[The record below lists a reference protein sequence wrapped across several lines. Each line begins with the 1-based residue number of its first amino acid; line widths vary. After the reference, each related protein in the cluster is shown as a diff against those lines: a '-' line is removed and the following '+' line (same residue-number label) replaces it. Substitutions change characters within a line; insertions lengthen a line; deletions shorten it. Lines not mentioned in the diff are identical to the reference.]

1 MKLAP
6 PLPQIRI
13 TQMGTLAENIMNSR
27 LTLTQSEVKNIMK
40 VIRFLENRGM
50 LLKGTT
56 QNSSQES
63 RFF

>member
-6 PLPQIRI
+6 PLPKIRI
-13 TQMGTLAENIMNSR
+13 NPMGKLAENIMNSQ
-27 LTLTQSEVKNIMK
+27 LTLTQNEVKNIMK

-56 QNSSQES
+56 QNSSQEG

>member
-1 MKLAP
+1 MKLVP

-13 TQMGTLAENIMNSR
+13 NPMGTLAENIMNSR
-27 LTLTQSEVKNIMK
+27 LTLTQNEVKNIMK

-56 QNSSQES
+56 QNSSQEG

>member
-1 MKLAP
+1 
-6 PLPQIRI
+6 
-13 TQMGTLAENIMNSR
+13 MGTLAENIMNSR

-56 QNSSQES
+56 QNSSQEG